1 MKLQRLGV
9 HTGFWQNAR
18 ENETPSCATRRSIA
32 GVTAAALPTW
42 PSTSPR
48 HWSGLNMMMSGRSP
62 AARSMLRFIGHKV
75 AESAH
80 PARAGQ

>member
-1 MKLQRLGV
+1 MWCMVRWPRTCGYQPLMKLQRLGV

-18 ENETPSCATRRSIA
+18 EKETPSCATMRSIA

-48 HWSGLNMMMSGRSP
+48 H
-62 AARSMLRFIGHKV
+62 
-75 AESAH
+75 
-80 PARAGQ
+80 